1 MIEDLSGLPGC
12 DVGHVAIF
20 AKIGCGQMRRIF
32 ASDWLGCSVVTTVVA
47 REACA
52 DHEAV
57 EVCVNRRPY
66 RLAGM
71 AALAGCGAGQNM
83 QGIAACR
90 VHTIVALFASLADN
104 TRIAVVE
111 GQEHRQPDRC
121 VMAVLAIHRCW
132 HMGYGLALGQL
143 AIVA

>member
-57 EVCVNRRPY
+57 EVCVNRRPHC
-66 RLAGM
+66 LAGM
-71 AALAGCGAGQNM
+71 AVLADRGAGQNM
-83 QGIAACR
+83 QCIAACGIHA
-90 VHTIVALFASLADN
+90 VVALFASLPNSA
-104 TRIAVVE
+104 RILVVKR
-111 GQEHRQPDRC
+111 QFYRQPRRGC
-121 VMAVLAIHRCW
+121 VAVLA
-132 HMGYGLALGQL
+132 GG
-143 AIVA
+143 